1 MRHIW
6 MAVLMAAMV
15 VVVIW
20 QQAVVAKM
28 DEELRTLRDEQDRID
43 LLLENIPD
51 VIRASVDRLEQSII
65 AYWKGRGN
73 GREAD

>member
-28 DEELRTLRDEQDRID
+28 DEELRVLRDEQDRID

-73 GREAD
+73 GR